1 MPGDLDS
8 VRKAMTG
15 SANPPP
21 EPFAF
26 SLASSPNLNET
37 KSGTLHLADSS
48 NFKVST
54 TIAVGQEITQC
65 V

>member
-1 MPGDLDS
+1 
-8 VRKAMTG
+8 MTG